1 MRLQLILPHVEP
13 TEFEM
18 PLECPYK
25 DCHGKHFRH
34 HQEVEKP
41 VKDTNA
47 KGVKRCL
54 PSATSVCGASGPSG
68 CIPVGSAGRRL
79 RNA

>member
-18 PLECPYK
+18 PVVCPYK
-25 DCHGKHFRH
+25 DCQGKHFRH

-47 KGVKRCL
+47 KGVKPWL
-54 PSATSVCGASGPSG
+54 PNATSVYGAGGPSG
-68 CIPVGSAGRRL
+68 CIPVG
-79 RNA
+79 